1 MPAREYHESVELGRV
16 VEEQVVLV
24 IPVATLERIVDRGAQ
39 AYRSTFSQLT
49 RYENAIAKPL
59 AVDGVLGRQEVN
71 DPIDANAP
79 LAEVKVLPG
88 PDLNECLEGSP
99 CTARG
104 LLIARHTR
112 CDGMEELI
120 ATILIVGGYRLVAE
134 EAVYH
139 RDTILRTSLVGTNK
153 LSTQTVKGVQTQ
165 AILRG

>member
-1 MPAREYHESVELGRV
+1 M
-16 VEEQVVLV
+16 LV

-79 LAEVKVLPG
+79 LPEVKVLPG
-88 PDLNECLEGSP
+88 PDLNKRLERP
-99 CTARG
+99 ACTARG

-139 RDTILRTSLVGTNK
+139 RDAILRTSLVGTNK

-165 AILRG
+165 AILRGESRLSS